1 MYQAK
6 HIRLN
11 LPSLMHDHSIKRII
25 PSIYTSDGQFAL
37 TESSHI
43 LSYTEA
49 LELALKYE
57 SEGADELVIMDVTT
71 VTERRRNLPRFLK
84 DLSKTMKIP
93 FVFGGGV
100 HTINDVEDML
110 KTGIQR
116 IYVNSAAVRNPELIN
131 KITKTHGS
139 NSLLVAI
146 DTRLTF
152 GHWKV
157 YLNGGKSRTE
167 IDLLN
172 WIEMCQL
179 RGAGELLIST
189 VARGYTDHTIINA
202 VLKSVTAGSRVPV
215 LASVGVQKKEDFAE
229 LFTETGIDGI
239 VSAHF
244 FLKEEETVKDLKAF
258 LREASIIPPIQS
270 NDGFYDDLEET
281 D

>member
-1 MYQAK
+1 MQ
-6 HIRLN
+6 
-11 LPSLMHDHSIKRII
+11 DFTTKRII

-49 LELALKYE
+49 LQLAIKYE
-57 SEGADELVIMDVTT
+57 EEGADELVIMDVTT
-71 VTERRRNLPRFLK
+71 ITERRRNLPRFLK
-84 DLSKTMKIP
+84 DLSKSINIP

-100 HTINDVEDML
+100 HTIRDVEDML
-110 KTGIQR
+110 KTGVQR

-131 KITKTHGS
+131 KITKTYGS

-152 GHWKV
+152 GHWKI

-167 IDLLN
+167 IDLMN
-172 WIEMCQL
+172 WIEMCQM
-179 RGAGELLIST
+179 RGAGELLVST
-189 VARGYTDHTIINA
+189 VARGYTEHSIINN
-202 VLKSVTAGSRVPV
+202 VLKGITSISKVPV

-229 LFTETGIDGI
+229 LFTETGIAGI

-244 FLKEEETVKDLKAF
+244 FLKEEETVKDLKSF
-258 LREASIIPPIQS
+258 LRGEHIFTQGETTSSSETEI
-270 NDGFYDDLEET
+270 DDTEET